1 MLMLTLTIKL
11 LAEIA
16 LMALLGQGVLALLAG
31 AGRQQNPFYRVL
43 SMATGP
49 VVRLTRAITP
59 AAVLDRHVPLVAFLL
74 LGMLWLTATVL
85 KVSLCLEAG
94 VQTCR

>member
-1 MLMLTLTIKL
+1 MLLLTTTIKL

-16 LMALLGQGVLALLAG
+16 LMALLGQGLLALLAG
-31 AGRQQNPFYRVL
+31 AGRDRNPFYRVL
-43 SMATGP
+43 ATVTSP
-49 VVRLTRAITP
+49 VVRMARAVTP
-59 AAVLDRHVPLVAFLL
+59 RVVIDRHLPLVAFLL
-74 LGMLWLTATVL
+74 MGFVWIAATVV